1 MYENHKWSD
10 TLIELTDTNWEG
22 QEEKREI
29 CRNGLEMLLGVIFTG
44 AFLLLIGTLMDMK
57 TEVAIYITAWSLL
70 RIASGGK
77 ISNIVNDTIYFIIA
91 ALAVIC
97 SGRRVVQIQEIK
109 MVILLFMVV
118 GFVINLLYAGKRQNE
133 KKFWNIRKMG
143 TLIVWTLEFLIICN
157 LLNEKAINIED
168 MNHLFIIA
176 AAVCLESMFM
186 VIRQKQLMKEK

>member
-22 QEEKREI
+22 QVEKREI

-77 ISNIVNDTIYFIIA
+77 ISNIVYDTIYFIIA

-176 AAVCLESMFM
+176 AAVCLESVFM
-186 VIRQKQLMKEK
+186 VIRQK